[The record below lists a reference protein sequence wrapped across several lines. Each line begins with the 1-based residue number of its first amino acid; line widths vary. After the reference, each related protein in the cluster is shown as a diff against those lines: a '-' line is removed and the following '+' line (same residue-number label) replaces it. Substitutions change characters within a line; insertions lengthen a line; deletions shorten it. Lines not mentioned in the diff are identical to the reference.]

1 MAKNKPLKDEEYDSI
16 DEIQTT
22 LDRHTDKLNRIEAG
36 LVSIKSEIASVSKT
50 GGHNMDSSGDRQF
63 IQLRNLFILII
74 AHKDFNS
81 WIFICSSIIFFLRLY
96 KMRNKFP

>member
-50 GGHNMDSSGDRQF
+50 GATIWIAVETDSLS
-63 IQLRNLFILII
+63 N
-74 AHKDFNS
+74 
-81 WIFICSSIIFFLRLY
+81 
-96 KMRNKFP
+96 

>member
-36 LVSIKSEIASVSKT
+36 LVSIKSEIASVSKNRWPQY
-50 GGHNMDSSGDRQF
+50 G
-63 IQLRNLFILII
+63 
-74 AHKDFNS
+74 
-81 WIFICSSIIFFLRLY
+81 
-96 KMRNKFP
+96 

>member
-36 LVSIKSEIASVSKT
+36 LVSIWIAVET
-50 GGHNMDSSGDRQF
+50 DSLS
-63 IQLRNLFILII
+63 N
-74 AHKDFNS
+74 
-81 WIFICSSIIFFLRLY
+81 
-96 KMRNKFP
+96 

>member
-63 IQLRNLFILII
+63 IQLRNLFYDILDKLSKASVVAGGTENRKVRCPDRRITG
-74 AHKDFNS
+74 
-81 WIFICSSIIFFLRLY
+81 
-96 KMRNKFP
+96 

>member
-22 LDRHTDKLNRIEAG
+22 LDRHTDKLSRIEAG
-36 LVSIKSEIASVSKT
+36 LVSIKSEIASVSKA

-63 IQLRNLFILII
+63 IQLRNLFYDILDNLSF
-74 AHKDFNS
+74 ASKV
-81 WIFICSSIIFFLRLY
+81 
-96 KMRNKFP
+96 